1 VGGGLMHV
9 FIIGAPAAGKMTIGQ
24 ELSKLTGATL
34 FFNHQTIDFALEIYQ
49 DFTEEMWEFVR
60 SVNFSFLGTS
70 ARNHRSVI
78 LTGVTDF
85 SNQYHLMYLKDIQD
99 LLNEY
104 HQEILFVEL
113 ETSLEERLR
122 RNRTENRLKYKP
134 LKRHFE
140 VSEREILETDKTN
153 QLNSQKQPSGLHHYL
168 KIDNT
173 NLSAEE
179 VAKQIQEK
187 MKIIEKGHIHV

>member
-1 VGGGLMHV
+1 MYV

-34 FFNHQTIDFALEIYQ
+34 FFNHQTIDFELEIYQ
-49 DFTEEMWEFVR
+49 AFTEEMWEFVR

-113 ETSLEERLR
+113 ETSLEERLC

-153 QLNSQKQPSGLHHYL
+153 QLNSQKQPSGLHYYL

-179 VAKQIQEK
+179 VTKQIQEK
-187 MKIIEKGHIHV
+187 MKIIEKGHTHV

>member
-1 VGGGLMHV
+1 MHV
-9 FIIGAPAAGKMTIGQ
+9 FIIGAPASGKMTIGQ

-34 FFNHQTIDFALEIYQ
+34 FFNHQPIDFALEIYQ

-60 SVNFSFLGTS
+60 GMTFSFLGAS
-70 ARNHRSVI
+70 ARNQRYVI
-78 LTGVTDF
+78 LTDVIDF
-85 SNQYHLMYLKDIQD
+85 SNQYQLMYLKQIQD
-99 LLNEY
+99 LLNDY

-122 RNRTENRLKYKP
+122 RNRTENRLKHKP
-134 LKRHFE
+134 LKRHIE
-140 VSEREILETDKTN
+140 VSEREILETNKTD
-153 QLNSQKQPSGLHHYL
+153 QLNSQKRPSGLHHYL

-187 MKIIEKGHIHV
+187 MKTIEKGHTHV

>member
-1 VGGGLMHV
+1 MHV
-9 FIIGAPAAGKMTIGQ
+9 FIIGAPASGKMTIGQ

-34 FFNHQTIDFALEIYQ
+34 FFNHQPIDFALEIYQ

-60 SVNFSFLGTS
+60 GINFSFLGTS

-78 LTGVTDF
+78 LTGVIDF
-85 SNQYHLMYLKDIQD
+85 SNDYQLIYLKQIQN
-99 LLNEY
+99 LLDDY

-122 RNRTENRLKYKP
+122 RNRTENRLKHKP
-134 LKRHFE
+134 LKRHIE
-140 VSEREILETDKTN
+140 ASEREILETAETL
-153 QLNSQKQPSGLHHYL
+153 QLNSQHQPNELHHYL
-168 KIDNT
+168 KINNT

-179 VAKQIQEK
+179 VAKQIQNK
-187 MKIIEKGHIHV
+187 MNKIEKGQTHV

>member
-1 VGGGLMHV
+1 MHV
-9 FIIGAPAAGKMTIGQ
+9 FIIGAPASGKMTIGQ

-34 FFNHQTIDFALEIYQ
+34 FFNHQPIDFALEIYQ

-60 SVNFSFLGTS
+60 GMTFSFLGAS
-70 ARNHRSVI
+70 ARNQRYVI
-78 LTGVTDF
+78 LTDVIDF
-85 SNQYHLMYLKDIQD
+85 SNQYQLMYLKDIQD

-104 HQEILFVEL
+104 HQQILFVEL

-122 RNRTENRLKYKP
+122 RNRTENRLKHKP
-134 LKRHFE
+134 LKRHIE
-140 VSEREILETDKTN
+140 VSEREILETNKTD
-153 QLNSQKQPSGLHHYL
+153 QLNSQKRPSGLHHYL

-187 MKIIEKGHIHV
+187 MKTIEKGHTHV

>member
-1 VGGGLMHV
+1 MHV
-9 FIIGAPAAGKMTIGQ
+9 FIIGAPASGKMTIGQ

-34 FFNHQTIDFALEIYQ
+34 FFNHQPIDFALAIYQ

-60 SVNFSFLGTS
+60 GINFSFLGTS
-70 ARNHRSVI
+70 ARHHRSVI
-78 LTGVTDF
+78 LTSVIDF
-85 SNQYHLMYLKDIQD
+85 SNQYNLMYLKDIQD

-104 HQEILFVEL
+104 HQQILFVEL

-134 LKRHFE
+134 LKRYVE

-153 QLNSQKQPSGLHHYL
+153 QLNSQKRPSGLHHYL

-187 MKIIEKGHIHV
+187 MKTIEKGHTHV